1 MLTPYYVH
9 VIQGHQKKKQKTPAS
24 MHLRSR
30 PTMYTPY
37 KTTRRRKEPSLK
49 VPTLTL
55 YYVHAIQAPRVWGCL
70 PERFSN
76 TLMNMASR
84 RNSSI

>member
-9 VIQGHQKKKQKTPAS
+9 VIQDHLKKNKKTPAS
-24 MHLRSR
+24 MHLRSG
-30 PTMYTPY
+30 PTTYTPY

-49 VPTLTL
+49 VLTLTL
-55 YYVHAIQAPRVWGCL
+55 YYVHAIQATKVWGGL

-76 TLMNMASR
+76 TS
-84 RNSSI
+84 